1 MSTNTTRRKERLPFA
16 LWALAAGF
24 FGVGTSEF
32 VMVGLLLNVA
42 GDLKVST
49 SAAGLLVT
57 DYALGVVAGALLV
70 APSIRRLPRKTALLV
85 LMGLFVV
92 GNLLCAV
99 SFSYPMLMAA
109 RAITGLAHAAFF
121 GTSAIIATELVPI
134 TGFNE
139 SSVGPILLLFGIG
152 FVVGNAIGGKLADH
166 SLMTSL
172 LGILSF
178 LALVLVGFTFT
189 SHDPVPTLVTVF
201 LFGVAAFGIVPCLQ
215 LRVVD
220 KAKGAPNL
228 ASAFNIASF
237 NLGSAVGAYL
247 GSIVLSS
254 PMGLNAVPW
263 VGGLVAVAGI
273 AVAAFRWSLDN
284 RHRSGAN
291 IAVEQKC

>member
-1 MSTNTTRRKERLPFA
+1 
-16 LWALAAGF
+16 
-24 FGVGTSEF
+24 
-32 VMVGLLLNVA
+32 MVGLLLNVA

-121 GTSAIIATELVPI
+121 GTSAIMATELVPSGKKASAIAVIFTGVTLANVVGVPLGTLIGQTLGWRLTYWTVTLLDLLAFISIALLIPRAPQQSLLSVQQELRVVRRPQVLLAFAMTILGQASVVTVLTYLAPILVKI

-178 LALVLVGFTFT
+178 LALVLV
-189 SHDPVPTLVTVF
+189 S
-201 LFGVAAFGIVPCLQ
+201 
-215 LRVVD
+215 
-220 KAKGAPNL
+220 
-228 ASAFNIASF
+228 S
-237 NLGSAVGAYL
+237 
-247 GSIVLSS
+247 LS
-254 PMGLNAVPW
+254 PAT
-263 VGGLVAVAGI
+263 I
-273 AVAAFRWSLDN
+273 
-284 RHRSGAN
+284 RS
-291 IAVEQKC
+291 